1 MNRDLKYLELLSKK
15 FPTEQAA
22 CSEII
27 NLEAILNLP
36 KGTEHFITDLHGEN
50 EAFQHVLRNGSGV
63 IKQKVDDIFG
73 DTLSDKQRKDLC
85 TLIYY
90 PEDKIAVVRKTIRSK
105 AKLDEWYRNQLI
117 NIVKVLALCS
127 AKYTRSK
134 VRKALPAE
142 YSYIIEELL
151 HEWIEDNENKHN
163 YMRSI
168 IDTIISTGRADHFI
182 CAICNVIHR
191 LVIDTLHIIGDIYDR
206 GPGAHLIMDC
216 LCDYHNFDIQWGNHD
231 LVWMGAAAG
240 SWACVANVLRMCF
253 RYANLAT
260 LEDGY
265 GINLLPL
272 TTFALNT
279 YKNDSEVFHPK
290 ANVYETLNPSQAEL
304 ITKMHK
310 AITVI
315 QFKVESRVIARHPE
329 FHMEDRNLLHRI
341 DFEKG
346 TVNIGGKDYVMKD
359 CDFPTIDTKDPY
371 ALTPEEQEVIEH
383 LAGSFMASHRLAKH
397 MQCMLEHGSLYKVV
411 NNNALFHGA
420 FPLNPD
426 GSFAEMEIQGKKYK
440 GKALLDQVDFLVR
453 AAYYAPED
461 SPMSQYGRDFIWY
474 QWCGP
479 VAPPFDKDKMATFER
494 YLLSD
499 KETHTEV
506 MGSYFNLKNDPAIC
520 DKVLRELGVENTE
533 HAHIINGHIPVKTK
547 KGESPIKAGGK
558 LLVIDGGYSK
568 AYQGETGIAGYTLIY
583 NSRSLKLVQHEPF
596 ESREMAVKNGMDVIS
611 ETKVLEFA
619 QRRQLVRDTDIGRDL
634 RSQIED
640 LQELLKAYRSGALN
654 TKALFLRD
662 KSSRS
667 LVQ

>member
-1 MNRDLKYLELLSKK
+1 MKRDLKYLELLSKK
-15 FPTEQAA
+15 FPTEQSA

-27 NLEAILNLP
+27 NLEAIMNLP

-63 IKQKVDDIFG
+63 VKQKVDDIFG
-73 DTLSDKQRKDLC
+73 TTLSAEERKELC

-90 PEDKIAVVRKTIRSK
+90 PEDKIAVVRKSIRSK
-105 AKLDEWYRNQLI
+105 AKLDDWYRVQLI

-127 AKYTRSK
+127 SKYTRSK

-168 IDTIISTGRADHFI
+168 VDTIISTGRADHFI
-182 CAICNVIHR
+182 SAICNVIHR

-290 ANVYETLNPSQAEL
+290 ANVYESLDPSQAEL

-310 AITVI
+310 AITII

-329 FHMEDRNLLHRI
+329 FKMEERNLLHKI
-341 DFEKG
+341 DFKKG
-346 TVNIGGKDYVMKD
+346 TVNINGKDYVMKD
-359 CDFPTIDTKDPY
+359 CDFPTVDPQNPY
-371 ALTPEEQEVIEH
+371 ALTSEEQDVIEH
-383 LAGSFMASHRLAKH
+383 LASSFMASHRLAKH

-426 GSFAEMEIQGKKYK
+426 GTFAEMEIQGKKYS

-506 MGSYFNLKNDPAIC
+506 MGSYFKLKNDPEIC
-520 DKVLRELGVENTE
+520 DKVLRELGVTNTE

-547 KGESPIKAGGK
+547 KGESPIKANGK

-596 ESREMAVKNGMDVIS
+596 ESREMAVRNGMDVIS

-619 QRRQLVRDTDIGRDL
+619 EKRQLVRDTDIGREL
-634 RSQIED
+634 RSQIDD
-640 LQELLKAYRSGALN
+640 LQQLLRAYRSGALN
-654 TKALFLRD
+654 SKSLFLRD
-662 KSSRS
+662 KSPRS
-667 LVQ
+667 HAQ